1 MKRAMGIFF
10 FVLIVMSAY
19 GQTKYKDAKA
29 LFEQKKFKKA
39 MEMID
44 KDIDERGFL
53 EDNAVL
59 KTRIGMYIPG
69 DISFETIQKAIKAFP
84 ESAKVYHARAILYYE
99 MRDLKSSILDDSKAL
114 ELCTDD
120 SLKLDIL
127 ISRGGCYH
135 HLEQIENSIRDCRAA
150 LELRPASIEILNNL
164 STALFD
170 KGESVESMEILE
182 KIKRIDPK
190 FMGSYINLGYQNQQL
205 KRYAEAERQLLEGLK
220 IDPNDAYILNNLGFV
235 QHNLGKSA
243 EGIKNI
249 NKSIKVNP
257 RNSYCFRN
265 LALIYLDQNE
275 KNKACENIH
284 KALDLG
290 FSSMYGSEMTELSH
304 KHCLR
309 K

>member
-1 MKRAMGIFF
+1 MKKIIGTFLFILICLMGF
-10 FVLIVMSAY
+10 
-19 GQTKYKDAKA
+19 GQSKYKEADT

-44 KDIDERGFL
+44 KDIAERGFL

-59 KTRIGMYIPG
+59 KTRIGMYISG

-84 ESAKVYHARAILYYE
+84 ESAKVYHTRAILYYE
-99 MRDLKSSILDDSKAL
+99 MQDLKSSILDDTKAL

-120 SLKLDIL
+120 SLKLEIL
-127 ISRGGCYH
+127 MSRGGCYH
-135 HLEQIENSIRDCRAA
+135 HLEQIEKSISDCRAA
-150 LELRPASIEILNNL
+150 LELRPTSIEILNNL

-182 KIKRIDPK
+182 KIKLMDPK

-205 KRYAEAERQLLEGLK
+205 KRYAEAEKQLLEGLK
-220 IDPNDAYILNNLGFV
+220 IEPNDAYILNNLGFV
-235 QHNLGKSA
+235 QHNLGKSN

-257 RNSYCFRN
+257 RNPYCFRN

-290 FSSMYGSEMTELSH
+290 FSTLYGNEMTELSH
-304 KHCLR
+304 KYCLR